1 MSTDVLDPTFAPT
14 VFFWLALPVAI
25 WAAWSDLAR
34 MRIPNMSVVALLCIF
49 ALAGF
54 AVLPF
59 DQYLYRWLH
68 FVVVLVLGFVLNSTG
83 TLGAGDAKFAA
94 AAAPLVPL
102 SDVSFLIMLF
112 CANLL
117 GTWITHRIAKHTKLR
132 TLAPNWKSWSTG
144 WDYPMGFALSSTL
157 IMYLAIAAFV

>member
-1 MSTDVLDPTFAPT
+1 MSTDVLDPTFTPT

-94 AAAPLVPL
+94 AAAPL
-102 SDVSFLIMLF
+102 F
-112 CANLL
+112 
-117 GTWITHRIAKHTKLR
+117 H
-132 TLAPNWKSWSTG
+132 
-144 WDYPMGFALSSTL
+144 
-157 IMYLAIAAFV
+157 